1 MTEKQVREAQAE
13 EILTLT
19 IFKSDI
25 QEACRKQRQ
34 ILELTG
40 NRYLP
45 LSFLE
50 DIEQLAVIKEG

>member
-1 MTEKQVREAQAE
+1 MTEKQVKESMAE
-13 EILTLT
+13 ENLEKTL
-19 IFKSDI
+19 IISDI